1 MQDVTTTANL
11 VDYEALEGGRSI
23 TAVLQRSEV
32 EAALRADDLPAL
44 WFDIAE
50 SGNDETSRLTI
61 GLPVADID
69 EMLRLSTGD
78 EVVLALDADTVA
90 DLLEESE
97 VEAHGLR
104 GALTIAVVAGAIMA
118 PTSLAAVPQ
127 TSSAAA
133 SPQVSSIA
141 ATQQS
146 VSPAAE
152 SQVSSAAKPQVSRA
166 VAKGQVSRAAKGQ
179 VSRAVAK
186 PQVSQAAA
194 KRQITALVVKAGG
207 ANLMKGGLAQ

>member
-11 VDYEALEGGRSI
+11 VDYAALEGGRSI

-50 SGNDETSRLTI
+50 GGDEKTSRLTI

-69 EMLRLSTGD
+69 EMLRQSTGE
-78 EVVLALDADTVA
+78 EVVLALDADMVA
-90 DLLEESE
+90 DLLEESD

-127 TSSAAA
+127 ASSAAA
-133 SPQVSSIA
+133 SPQVSSL

-152 SQVSSAAKPQVSRA
+152 SQVTRAAKGQVSRA
-166 VAKGQVSRAAKGQ
+166 VATSQVSRAAKGQ
-179 VSRAVAK
+179 VSRAVQK

-207 ANLMKGGLAQ
+207 AHLMKGGLAQ